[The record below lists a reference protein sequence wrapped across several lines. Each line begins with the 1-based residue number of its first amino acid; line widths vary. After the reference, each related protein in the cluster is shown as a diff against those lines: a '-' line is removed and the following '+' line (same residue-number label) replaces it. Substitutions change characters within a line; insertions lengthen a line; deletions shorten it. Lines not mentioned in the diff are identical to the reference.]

1 MTVTFRGRNTTNKL
15 REIRMD
21 VSFNI
26 ITELI
31 LLCEIT
37 KYPLNKSLFDLEG
50 CLTDNLN
57 YSPLSDKSTQ
67 ILRDFSICQS
77 QIHGNVEACPHRTG
91 FSLCYE

>member
-37 KYPLNKSLFDLEG
+37 NTL
-50 CLTDNLN
+50 
-57 YSPLSDKSTQ
+57 
-67 ILRDFSICQS
+67 
-77 QIHGNVEACPHRTG
+77 
-91 FSLCYE
+91 